1 MAVKWKD
8 TKCESRLLRFY
19 PLWQWDCIPF
29 DFVRCTC
36 IYTSDQ
42 IENATAV
49 ICFMILFAS
58 FHNNWEAWTMGNLLY
73 EMNGPKYKESV
84 WNVLSFWDDQE
95 IFVVFVTWCGKFSTL
110 AKDFLWEWD
119 LLCDFN
125 RTFCSEFDTRKFFL
139 MPLMSEL
146 MIVQHTKHQQQCVH
160 FSSLS
165 PSCTSNRT
173 KQSLPKTK
181 SCTNNN

>member
-1 MAVKWKD
+1 MREPAVEIPSSMTMRLHSVRFCAMHLHLHFRPDKERYSCD
-8 TKCESRLLRFY
+8 LFYDSFRLLSQQLEKRGQKEICY
-19 PLWQWDCIPF
+19 TKWM
-29 DFVRCTC
+29 VRNIKKVCKM
-36 IYTSDQ
+36 
-42 IENATAV
+42 
-49 ICFMILFAS
+49 CF
-58 FHNNWEAWTMGNLLY
+58 
-73 EMNGPKYKESV
+73 
-84 WNVLSFWDDQE
+84 LSGMTKKFL
-95 IFVVFVTWCGKFSTL
+95 IVFVTWCGKFSTL
-110 AKDFLWEWD
+110 AKDILWEWD

-165 PSCTSNRT
+165 PSCTSNWT
-173 KQSLPKTK
+173 KHSLPKTK